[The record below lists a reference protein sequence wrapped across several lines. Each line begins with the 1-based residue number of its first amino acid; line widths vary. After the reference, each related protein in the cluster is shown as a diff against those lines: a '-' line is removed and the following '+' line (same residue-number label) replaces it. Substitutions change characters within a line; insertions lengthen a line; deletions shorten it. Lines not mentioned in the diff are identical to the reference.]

1 MNSIVF
7 EQVSFVGSMASTAAH
22 CPVSP
27 SSTRKREVHN
37 WSSHSALSLYARDD
51 LVQSGYGAVVATRY
65 LSHFKEDRRSRSL
78 PPSRTRQLG
87 WPRL

>member
-1 MNSIVF
+1 MEFETCATFHAKLSPRRVFVLTVLTPHAAHSLMNSIVF

-37 WSSHSALSLYARDD
+37 
-51 LVQSGYGAVVATRY
+51 
-65 LSHFKEDRRSRSL
+65 
-78 PPSRTRQLG
+78 
-87 WPRL
+87 